1 MLEANIILDIITG
14 ALIVIPMGIGMAR
27 GLAYILVRFLG
38 WIGALAAGYFLG
50 PTLKG
55 ILEGGS
61 VGRWIHS
68 VLMKRFFGIEEGAA
82 DADHANVGNADAGGD
97 GTGAGDAGIGDGG
110 AAGVAGDGG
119 SGSGTGDLSD
129 FGISAGDGGLFG
141 GGGSGGIGGGADVAS
156 DPAGGLPAIL
166 GNALQESIDQTVDN
180 AIELLVNAMESL
192 ILTVLSFLLI
202 VVLVRLVLI
211 LVIRP
216 ISKMRGK
223 NPVSLF
229 NKVMGLVI
237 GSIEGL
243 MLAFLFLAAL
253 VLVMQVGS
261 AETAQT
267 IATGL
272 RDSYLAGALYEG
284 NLLLLVFR

>member
-27 GLAYILVRFLG
+27 GLTYILVRFLG

-68 VLMKRFFGIEEGAA
+68 VLMKRFFGIE
-82 DADHANVGNADAGGD
+82 DSGD
-97 GTGAGDAGIGDGG
+97 S
-110 AAGVAGDGG
+110 G

-129 FGISAGDGGLFG
+129 FGISAGDGGVFG
-141 GGGSGGIGGGADVAS
+141 GGGSGGIGGGADVTS
-156 DPAGGLPAIL
+156 DPADGLPAIL

-202 VVLVRLVLI
+202 VILVRLVLI

-229 NKVMGLVI
+229 NKVMGLVL